1 MPTKFRYALGA
12 TLWLVTLPIRA
23 LRLIIPAKN
32 AVDWEGERRDI
43 LERICIVGEAAALAR
58 RMNINT
64 NKQL

>member
-12 TLWLVTLPIRA
+12 TLSLVTLPIRT
-23 LRLIIPAKN
+23 LRLIMPAKN
-32 AVDWEGERRDI
+32 AVDWKGERRVI
-43 LERICIVGEAAALAR
+43 FERICIVGEAAALAM